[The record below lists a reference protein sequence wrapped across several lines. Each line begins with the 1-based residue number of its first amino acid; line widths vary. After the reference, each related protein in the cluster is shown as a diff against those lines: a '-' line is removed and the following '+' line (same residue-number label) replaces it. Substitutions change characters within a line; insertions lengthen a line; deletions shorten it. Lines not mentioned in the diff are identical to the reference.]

1 MRNIEMYLNLLQ
13 LSLSLFVP
21 VLQHPITSLD
31 TKTKSADYRVNW
43 QPKLMERG
51 KDVRERRKETILN
64 DNEFLPGSRHLFKK
78 RKRRRFEKVPEK
90 GGNLCKHPFQ
100 GMGAAKTKLQMQTRK
115 NCGRVGR
122 VRIRNK
128 HCRNCECRPR
138 HSLFKGIYEC

>member
-43 QPKLMERG
+43 QPKLIERG

-64 DNEFLPGSRHLFKK
+64 DNEFLPGIRHLFKK
-78 RKRRRFEKVPEK
+78 RKRRFFEKSARERWKPLQTSFSRNGSRQNKIANANQKELWK
-90 GGNLCKHPFQ
+90 SWQ
-100 GMGAAKTKLQMQTRK
+100 GSNKEQTSQ
-115 NCGRVGR
+115 
-122 VRIRNK
+122 
-128 HCRNCECRPR
+128 E
-138 HSLFKGIYEC
+138 L

>member
-64 DNEFLPGSRHLFKK
+64 AYLIFVANATNGVSVKILK
-78 RKRRRFEKVPEK
+78 
-90 GGNLCKHPFQ
+90 
-100 GMGAAKTKLQMQTRK
+100 
-115 NCGRVGR
+115 
-122 VRIRNK
+122 
-128 HCRNCECRPR
+128 
-138 HSLFKGIYEC
+138 